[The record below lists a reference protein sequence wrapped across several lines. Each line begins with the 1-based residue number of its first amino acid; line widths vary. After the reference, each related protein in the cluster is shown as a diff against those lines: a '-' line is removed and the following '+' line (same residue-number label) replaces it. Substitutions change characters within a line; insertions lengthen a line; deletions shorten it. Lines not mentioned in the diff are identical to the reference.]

1 MIYNTGETDETLKAE
16 YNPEGSILRK
26 CQLRMLEMLC
36 YFDDICKKIG
46 IEYGLDGGNVLGA
59 VRHGGFIP
67 WDDDIDVHIR
77 KEDETKLIKYLLK
90 NPHPQFVLQCNKTD
104 PKCYNPWPVLR
115 DLKSEYFQDSASH
128 NAKKYR
134 GLQIDIF
141 TMQKGT
147 IKPLFWFNKKISALN
162 NNYLAGNIPIV
173 PKLIYL
179 FQQYITN
186 PFFSFISKLFGNK
199 NYCSYS
205 YGCYN
210 GVQYPVKVIF
220 PSSQMNFENKLFPVP
235 RNVHE
240 YLTIMFGNYQDLP
253 PKDKRNWHMASYH
266 IED

>member
-147 IKPLFWFNKKISALN
+147 IKPLFWFNKKNAYLCALLSKN
-162 NNYLAGNIPIV
+162 DA
-173 PKLIYL
+173 
-179 FQQYITN
+179 TN
-186 PFFSFISKLFGNK
+186 SYSWWWSSGFFSCCQPEGDDARDGGDHL
-199 NYCSYS
+199 
-205 YGCYN
+205 
-210 GVQYPVKVIF
+210 
-220 PSSQMNFENKLFPVP
+220 
-235 RNVHE
+235 
-240 YLTIMFGNYQDLP
+240 
-253 PKDKRNWHMASYH
+253 
-266 IED
+266 